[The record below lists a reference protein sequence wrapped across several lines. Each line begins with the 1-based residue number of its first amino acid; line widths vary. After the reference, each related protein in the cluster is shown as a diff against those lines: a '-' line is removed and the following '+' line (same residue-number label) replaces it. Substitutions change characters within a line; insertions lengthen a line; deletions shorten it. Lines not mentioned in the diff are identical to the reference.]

1 MDTVNVHSL
10 NLGTWSKCL
19 GNIKIELNCLKSF
32 YSYNKDGMGWGR
44 LVVPALFVK
53 LLGTT
58 LTVSLNVMR
67 SIVLLTNFLC
77 SGTSIIVKPFSV
89 S

>member
-32 YSYNKDGMGWGR
+32 YSYNKDGRNGMGEAGSSCFVCEIVGHNLDSILKCNEVNCINR
-44 LVVPALFVK
+44 LFMFW
-53 LLGTT
+53 
-58 LTVSLNVMR
+58 N
-67 SIVLLTNFLC
+67 
-77 SGTSIIVKPFSV
+77 
-89 S
+89 

>member
-32 YSYNKDGMGWGR
+32 YSYNKEGR
-44 LVVPALFVK
+44 RKEEEEGGGRRERRERKEEEGAGRRRRKEHSPS
-53 LLGTT
+53 TIDY
-58 LTVSLNVMR
+58 ND
-67 SIVLLTNFLC
+67 
-77 SGTSIIVKPFSV
+77 
-89 S
+89 

>member
-32 YSYNKDGMGWGR
+32 YSYNKDWMGE
-44 LVVPALFVK
+44 ADISCFVCEIVGHN
-53 LLGTT
+53 LD
-58 LTVSLNVMR
+58 
-67 SIVLLTNFLC
+67 SIL
-77 SGTSIIVKPFSV
+77 
-89 S
+89 

>member
-32 YSYNKDGMGWGR
+32 YSYNKDGRNGMGR
-44 LVVPALFVK
+44 LAVFAFVCEIVGHN
-53 LLGTT
+53 LD
-58 LTVSLNVMR
+58 
-67 SIVLLTNFLC
+67 SIL
-77 SGTSIIVKPFSV
+77 
-89 S
+89 

>member
-32 YSYNKDGMGWGR
+32 YSYNKDGRDGMGEAGISCFC
-44 LVVPALFVK
+44 L
-53 LLGTT
+53 
-58 LTVSLNVMR
+58 
-67 SIVLLTNFLC
+67 
-77 SGTSIIVKPFSV
+77 
-89 S
+89 

>member
-32 YSYNKDGMGWGR
+32 YSYNKDWRDGGR
-44 LVVPALFVK
+44 LTFSGFVCEIAGHN
-53 LLGTT
+53 LD
-58 LTVSLNVMR
+58 
-67 SIVLLTNFLC
+67 SIL
-77 SGTSIIVKPFSV
+77 
-89 S
+89 

>member
-32 YSYNKDGMGWGR
+32 YSCNKDGRNGMGEAGSSY
-44 LVVPALFVK
+44 FVK